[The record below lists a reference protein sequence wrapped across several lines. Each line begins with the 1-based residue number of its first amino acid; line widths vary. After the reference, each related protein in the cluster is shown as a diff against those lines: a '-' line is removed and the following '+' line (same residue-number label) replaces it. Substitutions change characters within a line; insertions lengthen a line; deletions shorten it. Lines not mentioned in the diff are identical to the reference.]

1 MKSAIA
7 IIGNGYVGR
16 AYSKMFPDAIIY
28 DEPREELLQNK
39 VNHWADKQKS
49 RDIVNSCHIAIV
61 CVPTELGSDGKLN
74 MSIVNDVVDWL
85 QTDLILIKSALQPG
99 TADRL
104 VKTTGKNIAVSVE
117 LIGMGNYYVDPSEFP
132 DPTNPSKHKT
142 LVIGGDEDTTARCAE
157 FLWNK
162 MQPNIKIHLVSALE
176 AEITKLVE
184 NSYPALKV
192 SFINALYELCKSADA
207 NFIKV
212 QQAWSSDSRVDGF
225 HMRTLSWNRGWSSHC
240 WSKDVPALA
249 TYAEEVGAKT
259 MSSILRTI
267 IDVNQVHRNQ
277 NVDIN

>member
-1 MKSAIA
+1 
-7 IIGNGYVGR
+7 
-16 AYSKMFPDAIIY
+16 
-28 DEPREELLQNK
+28 
-39 VNHWADKQKS
+39 
-49 RDIVNSCHIAIV
+49 
-61 CVPTELGSDGKLN
+61 
-74 MSIVNDVVDWL
+74 
-85 QTDLILIKSALQPG
+85 
-99 TADRL
+99 
-104 VKTTGKNIAVSVE
+104 
-117 LIGMGNYYVDPSEFP
+117 MGNYYVDPSEFP

-142 LVIGGDEDTTARCAE
+142 LVIGGDEDTAARCAE